1 MSLKVAGIITGVATA
16 VTAAATAVTVK
27 VALSRRPAMPD
38 NPELYVKPV
47 PSDDAD
53 SHPNE
58 LRAMFFGVSTI
69 ALSDGETTILTDGFF
84 SRPSAQQ
91 VLAGRVSP
99 NHAAIDE
106 ALSKAGISEAAAVLV
121 AHSHYDHALDAPAVC
136 WRTGA
141 TLVGSES
148 TLNIGRGYGLG
159 EDQMKLADLEEPMV
173 FGRFKVQLILSEHSP
188 HPKFQGFIEGPL
200 RAPARAK
207 EYRMAECY
215 SFLITHTSATGRTR
229 SVLIHASAGF
239 KPDCLKGYRADVAF
253 LGVGPL
259 GRQST
264 EFRNDY
270 WRETVETVKARRVIP
285 IHWDDFTLPLSEPLE
300 AMPYIADDFRVT
312 LKFLQRRRSLDGIE
326 FAIPE
331 PFVKID
337 PFAMLGSTAAA
348 PVTL

>member
-1 MSLKVAGIITGVATA
+1 MSLKVAGIITGVAA
-16 VTAAATAVTVK
+16 AATAAATAVTVK

-106 ALSKAGISEAAAVLV
+106 ALSKANINEAAAVLV
-121 AHSHYDHALDAPAVC
+121 AHSHYAHALDAPAVC

-159 EDQMKLADLEEPMV
+159 EDQMKLADLEEPMA
-173 FGRFKVQLILSEHSP
+173 FGRFRVQLILSDHSP

-259 GRQST
+259 GKQST